1 MAKRALK
8 VLNAT
13 VEAENVKELSNNNSK
28 NMNMEFK
35 HFETSLEKEN
45 EYPKLV
51 RDNIP
56 EVVGKLTGKEVKTRI
71 LEDDNEYSKFLMKK
85 VEEEAHE
92 LATAEGK
99 EHIAEEAADV
109 MELIDAILEFNGLD
123 IETVHKI
130 QKDKAEKRGGFRKRI
145 LMLEKVL

>member
-1 MAKRALK
+1 
-8 VLNAT
+8 
-13 VEAENVKELSNNNSK
+13 
-28 NMNMEFK
+28 MEFK

-71 LEDDNEYSKFLMKK
+71 LEDNEEYVKFLMKK

-92 LATAEGK
+92 LASAKDK
-99 EHIAEEAADV
+99 EHVVEEVADV
-109 MELIDAILEFNGLD
+109 LELIDAILEINGVD
-123 IETVHKI
+123 METVRKI
-130 QKDKAEKRGGFRKRI
+130 QLEKAGKRGGFKKRV
-145 LMLEKVL
+145 LMLEKV

>member
-1 MAKRALK
+1 MK
-8 VLNAT
+8 
-13 VEAENVKELSNNNSK
+13 
-28 NMNMEFK
+28 NMEFK

-71 LEDDNEYSKFLMKK
+71 LEDDKEYSKFLLKK

-92 LATAEGK
+92 LAMAEGK
-99 EHIAEEAADV
+99 EHVAEEVADV
-109 MELIDAILEFNGLD
+109 LELIDAILEFYELD
-123 IETVHKI
+123 VETVQKI
-130 QKDKAEKRGGFRKRI
+130 QKEKAQKRGGFKKRI
-145 LMLEKVL
+145 LMLEKV